1 MKIESITLKNF
12 KTFQSV
18 EIKKMPQMC
27 VIVGANGS
35 GKSTLFEVFRFLK
48 EAMKDNV
55 QKALSKRGGFK
66 EVISRGHEHEDIE
79 LAIQFRMPIAN
90 VQRLVTYQLQITLK
104 NNKPIIKREI
114 LRYKR
119 SRYGSPYHFIDFQY
133 GKGYAITNET
143 DFDKPDEQL
152 DREEQ
157 TLDSPNILAING
169 LGQFKRFKAANA
181 FRQLIENWHIS
192 DFHIN
197 QARQIQDDSYAEH
210 LSRQGDNLSLV
221 TKFIY
226 ENHPDIFAQILT
238 KLSDRVPGIQ
248 EVSAK
253 TTEEGR
259 VLLKFQDSAF
269 KDPFLARYVSDG
281 TLKMFAYL
289 ILLYEP
295 SPHPLLCVEE
305 PENQL
310 YPHLLYELAEEFRL
324 YSLRG
329 GQVMVSSHSPD
340 FLNAVELD
348 EIFWLVK
355 KDGYTTIRRARE
367 VELVSNL
374 VKGGDKPG
382 WLWEKGLF
390 EGANPK

>member
-90 VQRLVTYQLQITLK
+90 VQRLVTYPLQITLK

-119 SRYGSPYHFIDFQY
+119 SRYGSPYPFLDFQY

-143 DFDKPDEQL
+143 DFNKPDEQL

-157 TLDSPNILAING
+157 T
-169 LGQFKRFKAANA
+169 
-181 FRQLIENWHIS
+181 
-192 DFHIN
+192 
-197 QARQIQDDSYAEH
+197 
-210 LSRQGDNLSLV
+210 
-221 TKFIY
+221 
-226 ENHPDIFAQILT
+226 
-238 KLSDRVPGIQ
+238 
-248 EVSAK
+248 
-253 TTEEGR
+253 
-259 VLLKFQDSAF
+259 
-269 KDPFLARYVSDG
+269 
-281 TLKMFAYL
+281 
-289 ILLYEP
+289 
-295 SPHPLLCVEE
+295 
-305 PENQL
+305 
-310 YPHLLYELAEEFRL
+310 
-324 YSLRG
+324 
-329 GQVMVSSHSPD
+329 
-340 FLNAVELD
+340 
-348 EIFWLVK
+348 
-355 KDGYTTIRRARE
+355 
-367 VELVSNL
+367 
-374 VKGGDKPG
+374 
-382 WLWEKGLF
+382 
-390 EGANPK
+390 

>member
-1 MKIESITLKNF
+1 MKIKSISLKNF
-12 KTFQSV
+12 KTFQSA
-18 EIKKMPQMC
+18 ELKDIPSMC

-35 GKSTLFEVFRFLK
+35 GKSTLFEVFSFLK
-48 EAMKDNV
+48 DAMKDNV
-55 QKALSKRGGFK
+55 QNALSKRGGFK
-66 EVISRGHEHEDIE
+66 EVISRGHENEEIE
-79 LAIQFRMPIAN
+79 LAIQFQIPIAN
-90 VQRLVTYQLQITLK
+90 VQRLVTYRLQITLK
-104 NNKPIIKREI
+104 NNKPIIEREV

-119 SRYGSPYHFIDFQY
+119 SRYGSPYHFLDFEY
-133 GKGYAITNET
+133 GKGYAITNEA

-157 TLDSPNILAING
+157 ILDSPTILAING

-181 FRQLIENWHIS
+181 LRQLIENWHIS
-192 DFHIN
+192 DFNLNH
-197 QARQIQDDSYAEH
+197 ARQIQNDNYAEH

-226 ENHPDIFAQILT
+226 ENYPDTFAQILN

-248 EVSAK
+248 NVAAK
-253 TTEEGR
+253 TTEDGR
-259 VLLKFQDSAF
+259 VLLKFQDNAF
-269 KDPFLARYVSDG
+269 KEPFLAHSVSDG
-281 TLKMFAYL
+281 TIKMFAYL
-289 ILLYEP
+289 ILLHEP
-295 SPHPLLCVEE
+295 KPHPLLGIEE

-310 YPHLLYELAEEFRL
+310 YPHLLHELAEEFRL

-329 GQVMVSSHSPD
+329 GQVFISSHSPN
-340 FLNAVELD
+340 FLNACELD

-355 KDGYTTIRRARE
+355 KDGYTTIQRASE

-390 EGANPK
+390 EGAAPK

>member
-1 MKIESITLKNF
+1 MKIESISLKKF
-12 KTFQSV
+12 KTFKSA
-18 EIKKMPQMC
+18 ELKNIPQMC

-35 GKSTLFEVFRFLK
+35 GKSSLFDVFGFLK

-55 QKALSKRGGFK
+55 QQALNKRGGFK
-66 EVISRGHEHEDIE
+66 EVVSRGQENENIE
-79 LAIQFRMPIAN
+79 LSIQFRLPIAD
-90 VQRLVTYQLQITLK
+90 VQRRVTYQLQITLK
-104 NNKPIIKREI
+104 NKQPVIKREI
-114 LRYKR
+114 LSYKPGIH
-119 SRYGSPYHFIDFQY
+119 SSASHLLDFQY
-133 GKGYAITNET
+133 GKGYAVTNEEE
-143 DFDKPDEQL
+143 FNNDEWI
-152 DREEQ
+152 REEQ
-157 TLDSPNILAING
+157 TLDSPTILAING

-181 FRQLIENWHIS
+181 FRRLIDSWHIS
-192 DFHIN
+192 DFQIN
-197 QARQIQDDSYAEH
+197 QARQIQQDGYAEH
-210 LSRQGDNLSLV
+210 LSRKGENLSLV
-221 TKFIY
+221 AQFLY
-226 ENHPDIFAQILT
+226 EEHKEIFDKILN
-238 KLSDRVPGIQ
+238 KLSERVPGIQ
-248 EVSAK
+248 RVEAK

-259 VLLKFQDSAF
+259 VLLKFQEGAF

-289 ILLYEP
+289 ILLHDP

-305 PENQL
+305 PENKL
-310 YPHLLYELAEEFRL
+310 YPQLLYELAEEFRL

-329 GQVMVSSHSPD
+329 GQVLVSSHSPD

-355 KDGYTTIRRARE
+355 KAGCTTIRRARE

-390 EGANPK
+390 EDADPK

>member
-1 MKIESITLKNF
+1 MKIESISLKNF
-12 KTFQSV
+12 KTFQSA
-18 EIKKMPQMC
+18 ELKDIPSMC

-35 GKSTLFEVFRFLK
+35 GKSTLFEVFSFLK
-48 EAMKDNV
+48 DAMKDNV
-55 QKALSKRGGFK
+55 QKALSKLGGFK
-66 EVISRGHEHEDIE
+66 EVVSRGHENEDIE
-79 LAIQFRMPIAN
+79 FAIKFRMPIAN
-90 VQRLVTYQLQITLK
+90 VQRLVTYRLQITLK
-104 NNKPIIKREI
+104 NNKPIIKREV

-119 SRYGSPYHFIDFQY
+119 SRYGSPYHFLDFQY
-133 GKGYAITNET
+133 GKGYAITNEA

-157 TLDSPNILAING
+157 NLSSPTILAING

-197 QARQIQDDSYAEH
+197 QARQIQDDGYAEH
-210 LSRQGDNLSLV
+210 LSREGENLSLV
-221 TKFIY
+221 AQFLY
-226 ENHPDIFAQILT
+226 EEKREIFEQVLK

-248 EVSAK
+248 SVAAK
-253 TTEEGR
+253 TTEDGR

-281 TLKMFAYL
+281 TIKMFAYL
-289 ILLYEP
+289 ILLHDP

-340 FLNAVELD
+340 FLNAIELD